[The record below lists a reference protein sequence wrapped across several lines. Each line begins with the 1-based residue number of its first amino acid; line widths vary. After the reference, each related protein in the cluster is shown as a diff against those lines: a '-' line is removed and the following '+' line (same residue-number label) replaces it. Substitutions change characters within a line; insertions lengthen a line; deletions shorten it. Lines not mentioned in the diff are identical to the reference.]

1 MSKLEDLIDFKP
13 STKSEQELRPP
24 SLYKVFL
31 NNDDYTPMD
40 FVVDVLQ
47 KFFSMDIDKA
57 NQVMLTVHYRGRAVC
72 GIFTADIAETKVTQ
86 VMQYAKEHE
95 QSLLCTM
102 EQA

>member
-13 STKSEQELRPP
+13 SIKSEHELRPP

>member
-1 MSKLEDLIDFKP
+1 MSKLEELIDFKT
-13 STKSEQELRPP
+13 STKSKLEIKPP
-24 SLYKVFL
+24 SFYKVFL

-47 KFFSMDIDKA
+47 RFFSMDIDKA
-57 NQVMLTVHYRGRAVC
+57 NQIMLTVHYRGRGVC
-72 GIFTADIAETKVTQ
+72 GVFTADIAETKVSQ
-86 VMQYAKEHE
+86 VMQYAKNHE

>member
-1 MSKLEDLIDFKP
+1 MSKLDELIDFKT
-13 STKSEQELRPP
+13 SIESELELKPP
-24 SLYKVFL
+24 SFYKVFL
-31 NNDDYTPMD
+31 INDDYTPMD

-57 NQVMLTVHYRGRAVC
+57 NQIMLTVHYRGRGVC
-72 GIFTADIAETKVTQ
+72 GVFTAEIAETKVSQ
-86 VMQYAKEHE
+86 VMQYAKDSE

>member
-1 MSKLEDLIDFKP
+1 MSKLDELIDFKT
-13 STKSEQELRPP
+13 SIESKQELKPP
-24 SLYKVFL
+24 SFYKVFL

-57 NQVMLTVHYRGRAVC
+57 NQIMLTIHYRGRGVC
-72 GIFTADIAETKVTQ
+72 GVFTADIAETKVSQ
-86 VMQYAKEHE
+86 VMQYAKDNE

>member
-1 MSKLEDLIDFKP
+1 MNKLDELIDLKT
-13 STKSEQELRPP
+13 SAQSEQELKPP
-24 SLYKVFL
+24 AFYKVFL

-47 KFFSMDIDKA
+47 RFFSMDIDKA
-57 NQVMLTVHYRGRAVC
+57 NQIMLTVHYRGKAVC
-72 GIFTADIAETKVTQ
+72 GVFTADIAETKVSQ